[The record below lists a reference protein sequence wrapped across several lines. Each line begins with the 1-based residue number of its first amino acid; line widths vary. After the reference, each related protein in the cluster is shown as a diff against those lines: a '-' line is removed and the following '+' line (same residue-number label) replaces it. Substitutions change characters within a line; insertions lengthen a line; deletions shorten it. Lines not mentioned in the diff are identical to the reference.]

1 MRDQC
6 TPDLLQRKQQV
17 RAEALA
23 VRENLDSRLR
33 AEKSTL
39 IAQRFMSLE
48 LFRNAQ
54 CVFVYI
60 SVRSEVQTHA
70 ILKAALEQKKTVC
83 VPLIDPE
90 KQKVHAC
97 VIRDPSRDLHPGIL
111 GIPEPD
117 RDSCPVVQPSDIDC
131 AIIPGLVFTEQGR
144 RIGYGGGFYD
154 RFLREWQG
162 TGCALAFEEQIVA
175 SLPFDPSHD
184 VVVGHIIT
192 EQRDINC
199 AL

>member
-1 MRDQC
+1 MRDHC
-6 TPDLLQRKQQV
+6 TSDLLQRKQRV

-39 IAQRFMSLE
+39 IAQRLMRLE
-48 LFRNAQ
+48 LFQNAQ

-60 SVRSEVQTHA
+60 SVRSEVQTYA
-70 ILKAALEQKKTVC
+70 ILTAALEQRKTVC

-90 KQKVHAC
+90 KKEMHAC
-97 VIRDPSRDLHPGIL
+97 VIRDLSRDLQPGIM

-117 RDSCPVVQPSDIDC
+117 RDSCPVIESGDIDC
-131 AIIPGLVFTEQGR
+131 AIIPGLGFTVQGY

-154 RFLREWQG
+154 RFLGDWSG
-162 TGCALAFEEQIVA
+162 ASCALAFEEQIV
-175 SLPFDPSHD
+175 SNLPFDPDHD
-184 VVVGHIIT
+184 VAVGHIIT

-199 AL
+199 LL

>member
-1 MRDQC
+1 MRDQS

-17 RAEALA
+17 RAEALV
-23 VRENLDSRLR
+23 VRENLDSILR

-39 IAQRFMSLE
+39 IAQRCMSLE

-70 ILKAALEQKKTVC
+70 ILTAALEQRKTVC

-90 KQKVHAC
+90 KQEMHAC

-117 RDSCPVVQPSDIDC
+117 RLTCPTVPACDIDC
-131 AIIPGLVFTEQGR
+131 ALVPGLAFTEQGY

-154 RFLREWQG
+154 RFLNEWPG
-162 TGCALAFEEQIVA
+162 FSCALAFEEQIVS
-175 SLPFDPSHD
+175 SLPFDPDHD
-184 VVVGHIIT
+184 VAVGHIIT

-199 AL
+199 VL

>member
-1 MRDQC
+1 MRDHC
-6 TPDLLQRKQQV
+6 TSDLLQCKQRV

-39 IAQRFMSLE
+39 IAQRCMSLE
-48 LFRNAQ
+48 LFRKAQ

-60 SVRSEVQTHA
+60 SVRSEVQTYA

-83 VPLIDPE
+83 VPLIDSG
-90 KQKVHAC
+90 KQEMLAC
-97 VIRDPSRDLHPGIL
+97 VIRDPSRDLHPGIM

-117 RDSCPVVQPSDIDC
+117 RLTCPTVPACDIDC
-131 AIIPGLVFTEQGR
+131 ALVPGLAFTEQGH

-154 RFLREWQG
+154 HFLSGWPG
-162 TGCALAFEEQIVA
+162 SSCALAFEEQIVA
-175 SLPFDPSHD
+175 NLPFDPDYD
-184 VVVGHIIT
+184 VAFGHIIT

-199 AL
+199 LL